1 MSRTNLTLSLA
12 ACAFF
17 AFSSAAFAHAHLH
30 NASPAD
36 KAEIAAPTELD
47 LSFTEELNP
56 AFSGVTL
63 LGPDGKEVKLGDAAL
78 MEGNKMMM
86 APIPTSLKPGSY
98 TVNWHVLSS
107 DGHKSSGSYGFT
119 VKP

>member
-1 MSRTNLTLSLA
+1 
-12 ACAFF
+12 
-17 AFSSAAFAHAHLH
+17 
-30 NASPAD
+30 
-36 KAEIAAPTELD
+36 
-47 LSFTEELNP
+47 
-56 AFSGVTL
+56 
-63 LGPDGKEVKLGDAAL
+63 